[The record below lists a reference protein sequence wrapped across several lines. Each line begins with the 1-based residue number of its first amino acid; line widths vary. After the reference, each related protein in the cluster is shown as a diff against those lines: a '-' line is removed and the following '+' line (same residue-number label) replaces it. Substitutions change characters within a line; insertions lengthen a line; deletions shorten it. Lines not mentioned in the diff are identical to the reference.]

1 METIQAPRF
10 YKCLFY
16 AASGDFS
23 RKMFYKNASPKQS
36 NRINL

>member
-1 METIQAPRF
+1 MLI
-10 YKCLFY
+10 Y
-16 AASGDFS
+16 AVSGDFS